1 MQNLWEEIKKSARK
15 YKEND
20 AYLAYDVN
28 ANEVS
33 VWKEGYDEICYYKTN
48 LEQLLDLGYDNEV
61 LAKMVFMNFMNAKEL
76 FDEGGNN

>member
-1 MQNLWEEIKKSARK
+1 MNDLWEAIKVYANQYRDK
-15 YKEND
+15 D

-28 ANEVS
+28 AKEVS
-33 VWKEGYDEICYYKTN
+33 VWKEGYDEICYYRTN